1 MAAFTDAAARFGS
14 AGTSSNGTADE
25 AAQRLLPSPGGDV
38 EMSAVAADA
47 FGGGGAARRRAT
59 VLKRLE
65 SLDPAIRGKID
76 NQQLVRCGAMFS
88 NTWRVMQQHL
98 CAVHFVNRSTRSP
111 STSSRLMLG
120 LNAWQ
125 YAIGPAAKPGNA
137 MHLRCCPLNL
147 LSRSKNKKGSPHL
160 LLSLSTTS
168 DK

>member
-76 NQQLVRCGAMFS
+76 NQQLVRCSGTDVFQHMACHCS
-88 NTWRVMQQHL
+88 NRL
-98 CAVHFVNRSTRSP
+98 CAVHVCVANRSTSV
-111 STSSRLMLG
+111 TVD
-120 LNAWQ
+120 
-125 YAIGPAAKPGNA
+125 
-137 MHLRCCPLNL
+137 L
-147 LSRSKNKKGSPHL
+147 LSSYAWSKCLAIRYRSMLQSPATRCICGAAH
-160 LLSLSTTS
+160 
-168 DK
+168 